1 MCFSL
6 SLIRPTSYRLTNG
19 TSQVGLSLQTRPE
32 TWILD
37 TNQEGRESTSRRD
50 RGKTEIEMRESSVL
64 LEMDTKDRGGN
75 KTLEVQRQRS
85 SKDKVFEVDD
95 LTESV

>member
-1 MCFSL
+1 
-6 SLIRPTSYRLTNG
+6 
-19 TSQVGLSLQTRPE
+19 
-32 TWILD
+32 
-37 TNQEGRESTSRRD
+37 
-50 RGKTEIEMRESSVL
+50 MRESSVL